1 MLLAGRASHL
11 AIALAALL
19 ALGGPAAAQSMI
31 GAPGLSPVAPAEPT
45 APVAP
50 PSGFAAPPAVAAPA
64 PQSAAPMSSCE
75 TEMMRFQE
83 RRQGQIE
90 SLNKLVAA
98 GKGKVDPVA
107 TCPRLRSLVAV
118 EGEMRAWML
127 KQKSWCNIPDEVVE
141 SMKEGTAK
149 TSQIA
154 ERACEAA
161 AQVKRQ
167 QQAPAGLGA
176 APAMKLP
183 TGPL

>member
-11 AIALAALL
+11 VIGLAALL
-19 ALGGPAAAQSMI
+19 CLGGSAVAQSMI

-50 PSGFAAPPAVAAPA
+50 PSGFAAPPAAAA

-75 TEMMRFQE
+75 TEMMQFQT
-83 RRQGQIE
+83 RRQAQIE

-107 TCPRLRSLVAV
+107 TCPRLRSLVSV
-118 EGEMRAWML
+118 EAEMRTWMI
-127 KQKSWCNIPDEVVE
+127 KQKSWCNIPDEVID

-161 AQVKRQ
+161 AQAKRQ
-167 QQAPAGLGA
+167 QQAPAMGA
-176 APAMKLP
+176 PPAMKLP
-183 TGPL
+183 SGPL

>member
-1 MLLAGRASHL
+1 
-11 AIALAALL
+11 
-19 ALGGPAAAQSMI
+19 
-31 GAPGLSPVAPAEPT
+31 
-45 APVAP
+45 
-50 PSGFAAPPAVAAPA
+50 
-64 PQSAAPMSSCE
+64 MSNCE

-83 RRQGQIE
+83 RRQTQIE

-161 AQVKRQ
+161 AQMKRQ
-167 QQAPAGLGA
+167 QQAPAGMGA
-176 APAMKLP
+176 PPPMKLP

>member
-1 MLLAGRASHL
+1 
-11 AIALAALL
+11 
-19 ALGGPAAAQSMI
+19 
-31 GAPGLSPVAPAEPT
+31 
-45 APVAP
+45 
-50 PSGFAAPPAVAAPA
+50 
-64 PQSAAPMSSCE
+64 MSSCE

-90 SLNKLVAA
+90 ALNKLVAA

-107 TCPRLRSLVAV
+107 TCPRLRSLVSV
-118 EGEMRAWML
+118 EGEMRAWMI

-161 AQVKRQ
+161 AQMKRQ
-167 QQAPAGLGA
+167 QQAPAGMGA

>member
-11 AIALAALL
+11 VIGLAALL
-19 ALGGPAAAQSMI
+19 CLGGSAVAQSMI

-50 PSGFAAPPAVAAPA
+50 PSGCAAPPAAAA
-64 PQSAAPMSSCE
+64 PQSAAPMSSCDA
-75 TEMMRFQE
+75 EMMQFQT
-83 RRQGQIE
+83 RRQAQIE

-107 TCPRLRSLVAV
+107 TCPRLRSLVSV
-118 EGEMRAWML
+118 EAEMRTWMI
-127 KQKSWCNIPDEVVE
+127 KQKSWCNIPDEVID

-161 AQVKRQ
+161 AQAKRQ
-167 QQAPAGLGA
+167 QQSPAMGAP
-176 APAMKLP
+176 PAMKLP
-183 TGPL
+183 SGPL